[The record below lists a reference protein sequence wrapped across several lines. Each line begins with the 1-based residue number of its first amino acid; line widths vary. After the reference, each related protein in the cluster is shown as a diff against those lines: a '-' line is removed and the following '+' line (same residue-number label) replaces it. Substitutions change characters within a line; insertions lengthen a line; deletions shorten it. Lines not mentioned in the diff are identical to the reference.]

1 MDDRYVMDIPET
13 GMEKP
18 QRAICVFCGSSPGS
32 DARFAQSARLLG
44 QLIASRGFSL
54 VFGGGGLGLMGEVAR
69 AARDGGA
76 KVTGILP
83 EFLRHLE
90 PPLAHG
96 EDVVVVPDLFIR
108 KHRMVAMA
116 DAFVVLP
123 GGMGTLDEFFE
134 VVTSAQLA
142 VHTKPVVLVNIA
154 GYYDPLLALVD
165 HTIRSGFAAP
175 ASAKLFRVAK
185 SAEEAMD
192 ILTAALHPP
201 QAL

>member
-1 MDDRYVMDIPET
+1 MDIPET
-13 GMEKP
+13 GMEK
-18 QRAICVFCGSSPGS
+18 RKRTICVFCGSSSGS
-32 DARFAQSARLLG
+32 DPRFAQSARLLG
-44 QLIASRGFSL
+44 QLIARHGFSL

-76 KVTGILP
+76 AVTGILP

-96 EDVVVVPDLFIR
+96 EQVVIVPDLFVR

-116 DAFVVLP
+116 NAFVLLP
-123 GGMGTLDEFFE
+123 GGTGTLDEFFE

-142 VHTKPVVLVNIA
+142 VHAKPVVLVNVA
-154 GYYDPLLALVD
+154 GYYDPLLALLK
-165 HTIRSGFAAP
+165 HTIAMGFARAEN
-175 ASAKLFRVAK
+175 ANLYSVAN

-192 ILTAALHPP
+192 IVIAALHLP
-201 QAL
+201 QAP